1 MGRDKIQLGLHAI
14 SYSKGKAKPKYE
26 REQRIQR
33 GLEETNR
40 LFENDPSASNSLRLD
55 DIKEKLQLLREE
67 KVKGIVIRARA
78 RWHEYD
84 ERVLNT
90 F

>member
-1 MGRDKIQLGLHAI
+1 M
-14 SYSKGKAKPKYE
+14 
-26 REQRIQR
+26 
-33 GLEETNR
+33 
-40 LFENDPSASNSLRLD
+40 NDPSASNSLRLD
-55 DIKEKLQLLREE
+55 DIKEKLELLCEE
-67 KVKGIVIRARA
+67 KVKGIVILARS